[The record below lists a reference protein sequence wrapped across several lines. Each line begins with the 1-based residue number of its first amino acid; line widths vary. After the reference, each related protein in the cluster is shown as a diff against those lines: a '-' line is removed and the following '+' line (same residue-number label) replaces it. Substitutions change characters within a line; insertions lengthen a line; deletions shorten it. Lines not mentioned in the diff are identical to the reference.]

1 MSKKKNLEITRLYC
15 LSQLLLES
23 LDVLKPITPMMVK
36 YKSDLIGLCE
46 EINNI
51 TADSETVRKS
61 TYFHEITKKVDSII
75 RHEFKDNM

>member
-1 MSKKKNLEITRLYC
+1 MSKKKNIETTKLYC

-23 LDVLKPITPMMVK
+23 LDYLKPTTPKMIK
-36 YKSDLIGLCE
+36 FRADLIGLCE

-61 TYFHEITKKVDSII
+61 TYFHQISAKIDTVV
-75 RHEFKDNM
+75 RREFKENM